1 MTEPQSSHSRPE
13 GAYDVFL
20 SFRGEDTRKTFV
32 DHLYTALVQAGIHT
46 FRDDDELPRG
56 EEISEHLLEAIR
68 ESKISIV
75 VFSKGYASS
84 RWCLNELVEI
94 LKCKR
99 KKTGQ
104 IVLPIFYDIDP
115 SDVRKQ
121 TGSFA
126 EAFDKHEEERFEEK
140 LVKEWRKALEDAGN
154 LSGWSLNDM
163 ANGHE
168 AKFIKGIIKDVL
180 NKLRRECL
188 YVPEHLVGMD
198 LAHDIYDFLST
209 ATDDVRIVGIHGM
222 PGIGKT
228 TIAKVVFNQL
238 CNGLDG
244 SCFLSDINETSK
256 QFNGLALLQKQ
267 LLHDILKQDV
277 ANINCV
283 DRGKVM
289 IKDRLCRKR
298 VLVVA
303 DDVAHLDQLNALMG
317 ERSWFGPGSRVIIT
331 TRDSSLLRKA
341 DLTYEIEELEPDES
355 LQLFSWHAFKDTKPA
370 EDYIELSKKAV
381 DFCGGLPLALQ
392 VIGAL
397 LYRENNDKWEGEIDN
412 LSRIPNQDIQG
423 KLLISF
429 DALDG
434 ELQNAF
440 LDIAFFF
447 IGKEKEY
454 VAKLL
459 GACCRYNPEVLEK
472 LRERSL
478 IEILE
483 ETVTMH
489 DLLREMGREVVFK
502 AKGCMEC
509 TSEKH
514 YGMYFSS
521 RRVRML

>member
-1 MTEPQSSHSRPE
+1 MAEPESSRSIPE
-13 GAYDVFL
+13 GDYDVFL
-20 SFRGEDTRKTFV
+20 SFRGEDTRKTFTG
-32 DHLYTALVQAGIHT
+32 HLYAALDDAGIRT
-46 FRDDDELPRG
+46 FLDDNELPRG
-56 EEISEHLLEAIR
+56 EEISEHLLKAIR

-121 TGSFA
+121 TGCFA
-126 EAFDKHEEERFEEK
+126 EAFDKHEECFEEK

-154 LSGWSLNDM
+154 LSGWNLNDM

-168 AKFIKGIIKDVL
+168 AKSIKGIIKDVV
-180 NKLRRECL
+180 NKLEPKYL

-222 PGIGKT
+222 SGIGKT
-228 TIAKVVFNQL
+228 TLAKVVFNQL
-238 CNGLDG
+238 CNGFEG

-256 QFNGLALLQKQ
+256 QFNGLAGLQKQ
-267 LLHDILKQDV
+267 LLRDILKQDV
-277 ANINCV
+277 ANFDCV
-283 DRGKVM
+283 DRGKVL
-289 IKDRLCRKR
+289 IKERIRRKR

-303 DDVAHLDQLNALMG
+303 DDVAHPEQLNALMG

-331 TRDSSLLRKA
+331 TRDSNLLREA
-341 DLTYEIEELEPDES
+341 DQTYQIKELKPGES
-355 LQLFSWHAFKDTKPA
+355 LQLFSRHAFKDSKPA
-370 EDYIELSKKAV
+370 KDYIELSKKAV
-381 DFCGGLPLALQ
+381 DYCGGLPLALQ

-397 LYRENNDKWEGEIDN
+397 LYRKNRGEWEREIDN

-423 KLLISF
+423 KLLISY

-434 ELQNAF
+434 ELQRAF
-440 LDIAFFF
+440 LDIACFF
-447 IGKEKEY
+447 IGIEREY
-454 VAKLL
+454 VAKVL
-459 GACCRYNPEVLEK
+459 GVRCRPNPEVVLET
-472 LRERSL
+472 LSERSL
-478 IEILE
+478 IQFNAFGKI
-483 ETVTMH
+483 TMH
-489 DLLREMGREVVFK
+489 DLLRDMGREIVR
-502 AKGCMEC
+502 E
-509 TSEKH
+509 
-514 YGMYFSS
+514 SS
-521 RRVRML
+521 PKEPG